1 MTGKHNPL
9 ATNPLWR
16 MVIWPRYVSIPLKTH
31 ISDPNVVLFNN
42 VARLSVFFI
51 AALMILSIIDWSE
64 KLTSSDVKISYNAW
78 MDLSATPTG
87 GTKPAFCDNSEYDY
101 VYDDAWKYENIGC
114 RNYGTDSFVKGPT
127 GDKFKINT
135 MYKNV
140 VYEICDPATN
150 VNSQGVS
157 CGDTQLFQTG
167 TSDYYNTRVEDGL
180 ITLQMFTKCNRTNFD
195 SEAPENKFMPYIIH
209 RPDGSVVEPTSAQRV
224 SGMGIKLSVSEL
236 MELFQVPGGLGGSSD
251 DVSLPTSTGKPTH
264 RIVGIRLTIKP
275 EVRNSVSHTLF
286 QDGSLFGNYALH
298 LYISWEPNWTRTVM
312 PPAPTKT
319 SGEQQNTDAYGILIN
334 IDMSDTTGI
343 RVFSFAKFAATLAD
357 LLVLMVAFHLLMRVF
372 LLNFMGLCRS
382 GHKST
387 KWRHAANMDIETH
400 VDVRR
405 HTQTSMRRRRSKY
418 VITSVEKILLQLGMK
433 LANSA
438 GFEVP
443 GHRDFKFST
452 EQKKIMFEQIDHDGS
467 GEVTEDDMKA
477 TLEKNEIP
485 CDETQMDRLMD
496 VMDLDGSGTVSI
508 SEFQNGIGRA
518 LMKAHRKSKRLSISA
533 SQLLI
538 SLHQDETEVVVA
550 EKEKTD
556 DDDDDDDDDD
566 GADDGV
572 FQYGQEY
579 EMNPMGDEVKNE
591 NNNSGGDD

>member
-78 MDLSATPTG
+78 MDLPATPTTD

-251 DVSLPTSTGKPTH
+251 DVSLSTSTGKPTH

-275 EVRNSVSHTLF
+275 VVRNSVSHTLF
-286 QDGSLFGNYALH
+286 AEGSLFGNYALH

-334 IDMSDTTGI
+334 IDTVCSYYFRLCYSRSFHFSVFFFFFFFCCSAWSDICFFLFILITISPPQVRHDRHPCVQLCKVCRYAG
-343 RVFSFAKFAATLAD
+343 RLAGVNGSVSFVNACVSFEFYG
-357 LLVLMVAFHLLMRVF
+357 VVQ
-372 LLNFMGLCRS
+372 
-382 GHKST
+382 
-387 KWRHAANMDIETH
+387 KWT
-400 VDVRR
+400 
-405 HTQTSMRRRRSKY
+405 
-418 VITSVEKILLQLGMK
+418 
-433 LANSA
+433 
-438 GFEVP
+438 
-443 GHRDFKFST
+443 
-452 EQKKIMFEQIDHDGS
+452 
-467 GEVTEDDMKA
+467 
-477 TLEKNEIP
+477 
-485 CDETQMDRLMD
+485 
-496 VMDLDGSGTVSI
+496 
-508 SEFQNGIGRA
+508 
-518 LMKAHRKSKRLSISA
+518 
-533 SQLLI
+533 
-538 SLHQDETEVVVA
+538 
-550 EKEKTD
+550 
-556 DDDDDDDDDD
+556 
-566 GADDGV
+566 
-572 FQYGQEY
+572 
-579 EMNPMGDEVKNE
+579 
-591 NNNSGGDD
+591 